1 MSGPNHEAG
10 ARMSFIRTGKGRP
23 LLLVHG
29 LGSSQRNWDPVLP
42 LLASEREVIAVDL
55 PGFGDT
61 PPLPG
66 EVTIATLTDAVEGF
80 IDTHGLG
87 DVDIVGSS
95 MGARMVL
102 EMARRGYAGTVVALD
117 PGGFWTDRE
126 VKFFGASI
134 KASIALVR
142 RIQLLLPALAR
153 SKAGRT
159 ALLLQFSAKPW
170 RLAPQLVL
178 NELRGFA
185 ASPSLDDA
193 LHALV
198 HGPKQDGP
206 PPGTQHGAVTIGWGR
221 KDRVTFP
228 RQAKRAQDLFPGA
241 ELHWFE
247 DCGHF
252 PHWDQPEEAARLILD
267 ATRNAP
273 EG

>member
-1 MSGPNHEAG
+1 MH
-10 ARMSFIRTGKGRP
+10 FVRTGAGRP

-29 LGSSQRNWDPVLP
+29 LGSSLGNWDPVLST
-42 LLASEREVIAVDL
+42 LVGEREVFAVDL
-55 PGFGDT
+55 PGFGDS
-61 PPLPG
+61 PALPG
-66 EVTIATLTDAVEGF
+66 EVTIAALTDAVEGF
-80 IDTHGLG
+80 IAEHGLG

-102 EMARRGYAGTVVALD
+102 EMARRGYAGRVVALA

-126 VKFFGASI
+126 VTVFGASI
-134 KASIALVR
+134 KASVALVR
-142 RIQLLLPALAR
+142 RIQPMLPTLTR

-170 RLAPQLVL
+170 RLDPRLVL

-185 ASPSLDDA
+185 ASPSLDEA
-193 LHALV
+193 LHSLV

-206 PPGTQHGAVTIGWGR
+206 AAGMRHGAVTIGWGR
-221 KDRVTFP
+221 NDRVTLP

-241 ELHWFE
+241 ELHWFD

-267 ATRNAP
+267 ATGADPSAGP
-273 EG
+273 ES